1 MPAKYVPVK
10 TVEECRRFLPLGVL
24 YWHSQINNVRR
35 QYKPGTG
42 WEDFSD
48 RGWEEQIEDWN
59 PCILAEEEE
68 DEDG

>member
-24 YWHSQINNVRR
+24 YWWSTNLR
-35 QYKPGTG
+35 QRMRYVPCTG
-42 WEDFSD
+42 WEDLGYRD
-48 RGWEEQIEDWN
+48 WEAQIEYCN
-59 PCILAEEEE
+59 PCILADEEE